1 MINFFNFSSKSN
13 HGGLFIKCEHPR
25 FSVVSSFL
33 YTYACTFSFLS
44 ENDRNMLVLIK
55 ESYDN
60 IIVHYHLFLV

>member
-1 MINFFNFSSKSN
+1 MINLFIFSSKSN

-33 YTYACTFSFLS
+33 YKYACNFSFLS